1 MDQRGSKKSTA
12 KWASQ
17 VVNAVLA
24 GEIEPALVEPMEELL
39 QWLANAQT
47 PEVKAISAEFRK
59 RNVDGEEAQQLA
71 LALLDRALF
80 DTSGICDPSRI
91 LGILRG
97 ASRDV
102 IQTRY
107 HRLMQIYH
115 PDRNQGNPEWS
126 NCRTERLNWAY
137 SELKK
142 DAHERSTPVRAGN
155 PGSSMEPGIST
166 ATYDTDFHDMHFHK
180 GADLRNYLGGAAR
193 FQIRFLIGLILMA
206 IGLLGYLYFYNA

>member
-39 QWLANAQT
+39 QWLANAPT

-115 PDRNQGNPEWS
+115 PDRNQDNPEWF
-126 NCRTERLNWAY
+126 NNRTERLNWAY
-137 SELKK
+137 SQLKK
-142 DAHERSTPVRAGN
+142 D
-155 PGSSMEPGIST
+155 
-166 ATYDTDFHDMHFHK
+166 
-180 GADLRNYLGGAAR
+180 
-193 FQIRFLIGLILMA
+193 
-206 IGLLGYLYFYNA
+206 